1 MKRINNYISEKLHIN
16 KNVKVYHNEKVLV
29 LQSIQ
34 VSSLF
39 SNCYDLSQYVFGL
52 EKFYEDN
59 PTCNKFIFSYSES
72 HNGQSYPVSK
82 TFENGKLTISKV
94 DDELFKQ
101 VKIFV
106 QCFKYASTKSN
117 NIISNLIH
125 YYKDIQKDNMRYIM
139 FDGDNKIVHK
149 YNFLYL
155 FYSYKK
161 DAIQLHLSDTDYNKL
176 LNDGFFD

>member
-16 KNVKVYHNEKVLV
+16 KDVKVYHNEKVLV

-39 SNCYDLSQYVFGL
+39 SNCYDLSQYAFAL

-59 PTCNKFIFSYSES
+59 PTCNKFIFSYSAS
-72 HNGQSYPVSK
+72 DNGQSYPVSK
-82 TFENGKLTISKV
+82 IFENGKLSITKV
-94 DDELFKQ
+94 DDHFFYQ
-101 VKIFV
+101 TKIFA
-106 QCFKYASTKSN
+106 QCFRHASTKSN
-117 NIISNLIH
+117 NIISNLIY
-125 YYKDIQKDNMRYIM
+125 YYKDIRKNKMKYII
-139 FDGDNKIVHK
+139 FDGDNGLTYK

-155 FYSYKK
+155 FYSYKE
-161 DAIQLHLSDTDYNKL
+161 DAIRLHLSNTDYNKL